1 MIVAVTNPLR
11 WSAIAENVSSPV
23 AVASGERRVTVFCRG
38 PAGELLVIGGER
50 GEYQPPTSLGVPLAR
65 DGSTTVPIDWPIG
78 ACATAPGEIQLVARG
93 PEGELLHGTLRGT
106 EWGGFE
112 SIGSPAAWFGSV
124 GVPMG
129 LTSAPVACSLLPG
142 TMDVFALGASGVL
155 LHSPW
160 DGKEFAEFES
170 LGAIASNGGPDSPV
184 LPPISAT
191 ACGIRSIAIATRG
204 ARGDLLVK
212 WWDGT
217 KWTPFASLGLAA
229 EPDQLYPAVKVPVP
243 LSGAP
248 VCAGGGSTRLD
259 VFARGQRGD
268 LLHKWWDGKDW
279 TGFESVGCPATP
291 EGALIPFTA
300 ASIAC
305 AWGKF
310 QLDVFA
316 RASDGKLYAATWS
329 GSGPIAPPQV

>member
-1 MIVAVTNPLR
+1 VTNPLR

-38 PAGELLVIGGER
+38 PAGELLMLAGER
-50 GEYQPPTSLGVPLAR
+50 GEFQPPTSLGVPLAR
-65 DGSTTVPIDWPIG
+65 DGSHTVPVDWPIS
-78 ACATAPGEIQLVARG
+78 ACATASSEIQLLARG

-106 EWGGFE
+106 EWAGFE
-112 SIGSPAAWFGSV
+112 SIGSPAAWFGTV
-124 GVPMG
+124 GVPMA
-129 LTSAPVACSLLPG
+129 LTSAPVACSCQPG
-142 TMDVFALGASGVL
+142 TMDIFALGTSGNL

-170 LGAIASNGGPDSPV
+170 LGAAATDAGVPV
-184 LPPISAT
+184 LAPISAT
-191 ACGIRSIAIATRG
+191 ACGIRSIAVAARG

-212 WWDGT
+212 WWDGA
-217 KWTPFASLGLAA
+217 KWSPFASLGLAG
-229 EPDQLYPAVKVPVP
+229 EPDQLYPAAKVPTP
-243 LSGAP
+243 LSGPA

-268 LLHKWWDGKDW
+268 LLHKWWNGKDW
-279 TGFESVGCPATP
+279 TAFESVGCPATSQ
-291 EGALIPFTA
+291 GALIPFT
-300 ASIAC
+300 SSSVAC

-316 RASDGKLYAATWS
+316 RAADGKLYAATWS
-329 GSGPIAPPQV
+329 GSGPIATPQI

>member
-1 MIVAVTNPLR
+1 VTNPLR

-38 PAGELLVIGGER
+38 PAGELLVIRGER
-50 GEYQPPTSLGVPLAR
+50 GEFQPPTSLGVPLAH
-65 DGSTTVPIDWPIG
+65 DGSTTIPVDWPIA
-78 ACATAPGEIQLVARG
+78 ACATNPGEIQLVARG

-112 SIGSPAAWFGSV
+112 SIGSPAAWFGTV

-129 LTSAPVACSLLPG
+129 LTSAPVACSRLPG
-142 TMDVFALGASGVL
+142 TMDVFALGASGNL

-170 LGAIASNGGPDSPV
+170 LGAAATDGGASSPV
-184 LPPISAT
+184 VPPISVT
-191 ACGIRSIAIATRG
+191 ACGVRSIAIATRG
-204 ARGDLLVK
+204 TRGDLLVK

-217 KWTPFASLGLAA
+217 KWSPFASLGLAA
-229 EPDQLYPAVKVPVP
+229 EPDQLYPAAKVPVP
-243 LSGAP
+243 LSGPP

-268 LLHKWWDGKDW
+268 LLHKWWNGKDW
-279 TGFESVGCPATP
+279 TAFESVGSPATP
-291 EGALIPFTA
+291 EGALIPFTS
-300 ASIAC
+300 ASVAC

-316 RASDGKLYAATWS
+316 RASDGKLYATTWS

>member
-1 MIVAVTNPLR
+1 MANPLC

-23 AVASGERRVTVFCRG
+23 AVATGERRVTVFCRG
-38 PAGELLVIGGER
+38 PAGDLLLIAGER

-65 DGSTTVPIDWPIG
+65 DGSTTVPVDWPLA
-78 ACATAPGEIQLVARG
+78 ACATGPGEIQLVARG
-93 PEGELLHGTLRGT
+93 PEGELLHGTLKGT

-112 SIGSPAAWFGSV
+112 SIGSPAAWFGPI

-129 LTSAPVACSLLPG
+129 LTSAPVACSLLPE
-142 TMDVFALGASGVL
+142 TMNVFALGASGVL

-170 LGAIASNGGPDSPV
+170 LGGIATEGAPDSPV

-191 ACGIRSIAIATRG
+191 ACGVRSIAIAVRG

-217 KWTPFASLGLAA
+217 KWSPFASLGYGA
-229 EPDQLYPAVKVPVP
+229 EPDQLYPVAKVPVP

-268 LLHKWWDGKDW
+268 LLHKWWDGKTW
-279 TGFESVGCPATP
+279 TGFESVGCPATA
-291 EGALIPFTA
+291 EGARIPFT
-300 ASIAC
+300 SGPIAC

-329 GSGPIAPPQV
+329 GIAPQRT

>member
-1 MIVAVTNPLR
+1 MANPLR

-23 AVASGERRVTVFCRG
+23 AVASGERRVTVLCRG
-38 PAGELLVIGGER
+38 PAGELLLVAGER
-50 GEYQPPTSLGVPLAR
+50 GEFQLPTSLGVPLAR
-65 DGSTTVPIDWPIG
+65 DGSHTIPIDWPIS
-78 ACATAPGEIQLVARG
+78 ACATGPGEIQLIARG
-93 PEGELLHGTLRGT
+93 PEGELLHGTLRGA

-112 SIGSPAAWFGSV
+112 MIGAPAAWFGSV

-129 LTSAPVACSLLPG
+129 LTSTPVACSRSPG

-170 LGAIASNGGPDSPV
+170 LGPATEGAAGSPV

-191 ACGIRSIAIATRG
+191 ACGIRSIAITARG

-217 KWTPFASLGLAA
+217 KWSPFASLGLAT
-229 EPDQLYPAVKVPVP
+229 EPDQLYPAAQVPVP
-243 LSGAP
+243 LSGPP

-279 TGFESVGCPATP
+279 TAFESVGCPATA
-291 EGALIPFTA
+291 EGALIPFTS
-300 ASIAC
+300 ASLAC

-316 RASDGKLYAATWS
+316 RATDGKLYAATWS
-329 GSGPIAPPQV
+329 GFGSLASPQV

>member
-1 MIVAVTNPLR
+1 M
-11 WSAIAENVSSPV
+11 
-23 AVASGERRVTVFCRG
+23 
-38 PAGELLVIGGER
+38 
-50 GEYQPPTSLGVPLAR
+50 
-65 DGSTTVPIDWPIG
+65 
-78 ACATAPGEIQLVARG
+78 
-93 PEGELLHGTLRGT
+93 
-106 EWGGFE
+106 
-112 SIGSPAAWFGSV
+112 
-124 GVPMG
+124 
-129 LTSAPVACSLLPG
+129 
-142 TMDVFALGASGVL
+142 
-155 LHSPW
+155 
-160 DGKEFAEFES
+160 
-170 LGAIASNGGPDSPV
+170 

-191 ACGIRSIAIATRG
+191 ACGVRSIAIATRG

-268 LLHKWWDGKDW
+268 LLHKWWNGKDW

-300 ASIAC
+300 ASIAS

-329 GSGPIAPPQV
+329 GSGPAAAPQV